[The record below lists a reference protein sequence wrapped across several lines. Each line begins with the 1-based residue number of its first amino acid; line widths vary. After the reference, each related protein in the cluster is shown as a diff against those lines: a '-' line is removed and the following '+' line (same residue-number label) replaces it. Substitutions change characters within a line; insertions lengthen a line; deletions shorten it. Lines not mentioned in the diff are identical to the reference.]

1 LPPRSEWEDW
11 LAGHSPRER
20 NSNAISGVR
29 HIEQVGGE
37 VIVHAADAADEKS
50 MRVALD
56 DALKRWGAF
65 DGIVHCAGVKGSGR
79 PAALCGDEDFE
90 EVLGSKHAGLE
101 TLVRLL
107 GDARLEFVALMS
119 SISSVVGYPA
129 NVAYA
134 SANAVLD
141 AFVESQDR
149 PSAWRRVVSINWDS
163 WREVGM
169 ATGFELEHTDYSAS
183 DAYLRASISPEAGVE
198 AFARILGSTRE
209 RVVVTPMDLP
219 NRPSP
224 KSREPELRAAKE
236 TKAPVNKMVNGAA
249 DGAFNAPATP
259 TEHALAAIWTELLGV
274 EQIASDDNFF
284 LLGGH
289 SLMATRALVRIKDR
303 FGANLVL
310 RDIFDAPTLAKL
322 SARIDEAASPSAAAP
337 PAEDDDR
344 EELVF

>member
-1 LPPRSEWEDW
+1 
-11 LAGHSPRER
+11 
-20 NSNAISGVR
+20 
-29 HIEQVGGE
+29 
-37 VIVHAADAADEKS
+37 
-50 MRVALD
+50 
-56 DALKRWGAF
+56 
-65 DGIVHCAGVKGSGR
+65 
-79 PAALCGDEDFE
+79 
-90 EVLGSKHAGLE
+90 
-101 TLVRLL
+101 
-107 GDARLEFVALMS
+107 
-119 SISSVVGYPA
+119 VVGYPA

-141 AFVESQDR
+141 AFVESRHR

-169 ATGFELEHTDYSAS
+169 ANGFELEHTDYSAS
-183 DAYLRASISPEAGVE
+183 DTYLRATISPEAGVD

-224 KSREPELRAAKE
+224 KFREADLRAAREPEALVDE
-236 TKAPVNKMVNGAA
+236 IVNCAA
-249 DGAFNAPATP
+249 DATFNAPATS
-259 TEHALAAIWTELLGV
+259 TELGLAAIWTELLGV
-274 EQIASDDNFF
+274 EQIAADDNFF

-310 RDIFDAPTLAKL
+310 RDIFDAPTLAEL
-322 SARIDEAASPSAAAP
+322 SARIDEAAPSAATAP
-337 PAEDDDR
+337 SAEDDDR